1 MERGEPD
8 IPEIDVVQFKA
19 ALGSFATGVT
29 VTTTLAQDGPHG
41 ATVNAVMSV
50 SLVPPLVLV
59 SIQTGSRMDTA
70 LRSGDNFALSML
82 SADQREIAEHFADS
96 SRFHDA
102 RAFALFPSHSAR
114 TGAPLLDGALAHVDC
129 RVVDTHRAGD
139 HTLFVGRAIYV
150 RSTLSGRPLEY
161 FRGALS

>member
-1 MERGEPD
+1 METGEPD
-8 IPEIDVVQFKA
+8 TPEVDIPQFKA

-29 VTTTLAQDGPHG
+29 VTTTLAPDGPHG
-41 ATVNAVMSV
+41 ATVSAVMSV

-59 SIQTGSRMDTA
+59 SIQTGSRMDSV
-70 LRSGDNFALSML
+70 LKCSDNFALSML
-82 SADQREIAEHFADS
+82 SAEQREVAEHFANS

-102 RAFALFPSHSAR
+102 RAFALFPSHRAR

-129 RVVDTHRAGD
+129 RMVDTRRAGD
-139 HTLFVGRAIYV
+139 HTLFVGRALYV
-150 RSTLSGRPLEY
+150 HSTMSGRPLVY